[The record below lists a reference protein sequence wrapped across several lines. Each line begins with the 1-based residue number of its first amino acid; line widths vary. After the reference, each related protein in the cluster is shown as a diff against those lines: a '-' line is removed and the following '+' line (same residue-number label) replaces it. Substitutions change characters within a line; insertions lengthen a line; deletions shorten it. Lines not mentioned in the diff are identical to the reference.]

1 MNGSECYGSL
11 KANFQ
16 DCWDEINQVIADG
29 EVEISQGQAVPV
41 EIYLG
46 GDYKVICMKLQN

>member
-1 MNGSECYGSL
+1 MLGSL

-46 GDYKVICMKLQN
+46 GDYKVRCMNLQN